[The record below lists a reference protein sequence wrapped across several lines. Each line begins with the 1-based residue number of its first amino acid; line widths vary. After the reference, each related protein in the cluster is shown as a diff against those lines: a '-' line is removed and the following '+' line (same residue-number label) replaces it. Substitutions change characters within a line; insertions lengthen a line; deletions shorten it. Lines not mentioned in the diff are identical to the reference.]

1 MRSPFLPCL
10 LLSVSL
16 PAAALAQSAPA
27 PEKAETANADGAFS
41 LGQIVVTAPQ
51 GAPLTIGSATL
62 TAKTIAAFDRV
73 TLDDAVAMVPGVY
86 AGATGGTRNE
96 RLIYV
101 RGFNRFEV
109 PLLIDGIR
117 VYLPADNRLDFG
129 RFMTSDIAE
138 VQVAK
143 GYVSVLDGPDGM
155 GGAINLVTRKP
166 TRALEA
172 ELAGTLNLGHEA
184 EYAGYNLSGRIGTAH
199 DRWYVAVSGARN
211 FVDHTDLA
219 GGFVPTATQ
228 GAGHRALSRNED
240 WRVNVKAGF
249 TPNATDEYSINYTRQ
264 EGSKLA
270 PLSTVDPLS
279 AQKYWT
285 WPAWNMDSIY
295 ALTQTALGDSA
306 TLKTRVYRNT
316 FYNLLRSFDDQTET
330 TQSKGYAFNSP
341 YWDKA
346 WGGSAELTLKPMPG
360 DRLSL
365 AAHYRL
371 DLHHEQQTSFPG
383 ASTEPMLTDKE
394 NTFSLAAENE
404 LTLAPG
410 WTLLAGA
417 GYDWRNMHDAMAYGA
432 PLGSNPKT
440 TPSVLY
446 NWPLHDTSAWSAQA
460 QVSWAVDAQTS
471 LHANVSSRVRF
482 PTLFE
487 LYSQKFGTSIPNPDL
502 RPERATNFE
511 LGGSHRFRT
520 ISLDAAA
527 FYSHLNNV
535 IVSQPTL
542 AYSCT
547 ASTTPG
553 PCSATSMTQSIN
565 AGNGDTYGAELS
577 IEAQVTRT
585 LSLGGNYT
593 WVHQIVHYP
602 ASVIGNV
609 YSAPAPDPTNVP
621 DSKAFV
627 YADWAPLAR
636 LHLRPGADI
645 ESNRWTVT
653 DVAPITYYRT
663 GHHLNAQVSAEYE
676 VTKAVRAT
684 VGVRNLL
691 DQNYQLASGYPEQG
705 RSYYASLRLTY

>member
-1 MRSPFLPCL
+1 MRPVSLSCL
-10 LLSVSL
+10 LLAASV
-16 PAAALAQSAPA
+16 PTAAVAQSAPA
-27 PEKAETANADGAFS
+27 ATTGDTAFQ

-51 GAPLTIGSATL
+51 APDLTIGSSTLSAT
-62 TAKTIAAFDRV
+62 AIAAFDRV
-73 TLDDAVAMVPGVY
+73 TLDDAVNLIPGVY
-86 AGATGGTRNE
+86 SGSTGGTRNE

-109 PLLIDGIR
+109 PLSIDGIR

-129 RFMTSDIAE
+129 RFLTSDIAE

-166 TRALEA
+166 TRAIEA
-172 ELAGTLNLGHEA
+172 ELAGTLDLGREA
-184 EYAGYNLSGRIGTAH
+184 EYGGYNLSGRIGTAH
-199 DRWYVAVSGARN
+199 DKWYLAVSGARN
-211 FVDHTDLA
+211 YTDHWDLA
-219 GGFVPTATQ
+219 GGFVPNATQ
-228 GAGHRALSRNED
+228 GAGHRGLSQSED

-249 TPNATDEYSINYTRQ
+249 TPNTTDEYSINYTRQ

-270 PLSTVDPLS
+270 PLSVTDTLA

-295 ALTQTALGDSA
+295 ALTSTQLSDAA

-316 FYNLLRSFDDQTET
+316 FYNLLRSFDTAAEN

-346 WGGSAELTLKPMPG
+346 WGGSAELILKPAVN

-383 ASTEPMLTDKE
+383 ATVAPELTDKE
-394 NTFSLAAENE
+394 NTFSVAAENE
-404 LTLAPG
+404 LALRPG
-410 WTLLAGA
+410 LTLLLGG
-417 GYDWRNMHDAMAYGA
+417 GYDWRNLLDANAYGA
-432 PLGSNPKT
+432 PPGTNPKT
-440 TPSVLY
+440 TASVLY
-446 NWPLHDTSAWSAQA
+446 NWPLNDTGAWAAQG
-460 QVSWAVDAQTS
+460 QLTWKVDPDTT

-487 LYSQKFGTSIPNPDL
+487 LYSQKFGTSIPNPTL

-511 LGGSHRFRT
+511 LGGSHRLGV

-527 FYSHLNNV
+527 FYSRLNSV

-553 PCSATSMTQSIN
+553 PCSPTSLTQSIN
-565 AGNGDTYGAELS
+565 AGNGQYYGAEVS
-577 IEAQVTRT
+577 IEARLNRT

-593 WVHQIVHYP
+593 WVHQIVRYP
-602 ASVIGNV
+602 ASVLGDV
-609 YSAPAPDPTNVP
+609 YAAPAPDPTNVP

-627 YADWAPLAR
+627 YADWAPVPK
-636 LHLRPGADI
+636 LHLRPSADI

-653 DVAPITYYRT
+653 DVAPIVYFRT
-663 GHHLNAQVSAEYE
+663 GHHVNAQLSAEYD
-676 VTKAVRAT
+676 VTREVRAT
-684 VGVRNLL
+684 IGVRNLF
-691 DQNYQLASGYPEQG
+691 DQNYTLVSGYPEPG
-705 RSYYASLRLTY
+705 RSYYATLRFTY